1 MLTAGLEIRL
11 PSVEASVPLALVCGC
26 SDAAGAPV
34 WRCGTLRA
42 AGDVLRSVLCQLWWQ
57 RLHCCP
63 HSTRAV
69 AAVSVCVG
77 AAAWPFFELHSCSLI
92 LPRVRAAALP
102 LWEGGANEEE
112 SVRLPPGLWVRSVSE
127 LSPWFCFCSQNGLG
141 WLKQGRHLLMGLSL
155 KEGSRDRGSGSCG
168 GCSR

>member
-26 SDAAGAPV
+26 SDAAGASV

-69 AAVSVCVG
+69 AAVSVCAG
-77 AAAWPFFELHSCSLI
+77 AAAWPFSVLHSCSVI

-102 LWEGGANEEE
+102 LWEGGQT
-112 SVRLPPGLWVRSVSE
+112 RRRVSGC
-127 LSPWFCFCSQNGLG
+127 P
-141 WLKQGRHLLMGLSL
+141 QGYGSGLSL
-155 KEGSRDRGSGSCG
+155 SSAPGFASVVRMVWAG
-168 GCSR
+168 